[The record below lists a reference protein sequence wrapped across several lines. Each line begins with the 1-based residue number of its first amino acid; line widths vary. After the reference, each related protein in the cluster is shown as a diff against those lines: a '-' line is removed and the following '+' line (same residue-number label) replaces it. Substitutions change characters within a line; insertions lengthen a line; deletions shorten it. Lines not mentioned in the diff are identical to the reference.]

1 MYQASES
8 ILQIFRNPAS
18 KIDVEAHVNFG
29 VDLVDI
35 LPARAPTPCKGD
47 CDIT

>member
-1 MYQASES
+1 MYQSLES

-18 KIDVEAHVNFG
+18 ESNIEAHVNFG
-29 VDLVDI
+29 IDLVDI

-47 CDIT
+47 RDIT